1 MAIVHDTTLR
11 PTKLELLTRW
21 LPTRSWFEGGRSP
34 VLAKAGGFRID
45 DPAGEVGIEFM
56 FLTDSSGY
64 EPTAYAVPMTY
75 RGAPLDGADA
85 ALIGKSEHGVLGTRW
100 IYDAT
105 RDPVFLAQAVDL
117 LAGRVIAQD
126 QNASDTPDPSVRIE
140 AIEIDTPPPAFE
152 ITPVDDDRHTEID
165 LGTGVLVLHRVPSP
179 ADITG
184 LPGHVHASWTL
195 PDGEP
200 VSGIVLHAVSG

>member
-1 MAIVHDTTLR
+1 MAIVHDTTMQ
-11 PTKLELLTRW
+11 PTKLELLSRW
-21 LPTRSWFEGGRSP
+21 LPTRSWFEGGRPP

-75 RGAPLDGADA
+75 RGAPLDGGDA

-105 RDPVFLAQAVDL
+105 RDPVFLAQVVDL
-117 LAGRVIAQD
+117 LAGRAIAQD
-126 QNASDTPDPSVRIE
+126 QNASDTPDSSVRIE
-140 AIEIDTPPPAFE
+140 VIEIDTPPPAFE

-200 VSGIVLHAVSG
+200 VSGIVLHAVSV